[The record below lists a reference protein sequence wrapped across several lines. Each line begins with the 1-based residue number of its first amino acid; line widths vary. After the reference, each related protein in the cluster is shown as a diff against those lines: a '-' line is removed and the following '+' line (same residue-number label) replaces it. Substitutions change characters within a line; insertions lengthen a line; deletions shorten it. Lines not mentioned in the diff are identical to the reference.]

1 MVRSLA
7 VVLGVVGVV
16 ALITIRGSSE
26 PVREVSY
33 EAELVGARSAAPYD
47 VLAPEGLDD
56 YRATSVRY
64 LDEGGVTV
72 WHLGFLTPD
81 EEYVGLD
88 QVDAP
93 SPDYLQDFVAEL
105 TEDAVEV
112 EVAVID
118 GEQWQ
123 RYDDG
128 GSSEDEH
135 VRGLLR
141 TDRNVSILVSGTAEW
156 VELEEFAAALD
167 AG

>member
-26 PVREVSY
+26 PVREVLY
-33 EAELVGARSAAPYD
+33 EAELIGARSAAPYE

-56 YRATSVRY
+56 YRATSVRFRE
-64 LDEGGVTV
+64 DAGVTV

-81 EEYVGLD
+81 EEYAGLD

-93 SPDYLQDFVAEL
+93 SPDYLRDFVADL
-105 TEDAVEV
+105 TEDAVEGDPV
-112 EVAVID
+112 VID

-128 GSSEDEH
+128 GSSDDEH

-141 TDRNVSILVSGTAEW
+141 TDGNVSTLVSGTADW